1 MKTTFMAALAVSV
14 GLCFAGCQAEPAT
27 PAAEQFLLTGT
38 YSNEA
43 AKGIQLLRYDAEKDS
58 FTAVTNFAE
67 VENASFG
74 VYDAENR
81 RLYVTD
87 ERDDGRVAAYDV
99 AMGEIALK
107 PINAVSSGAGAPCY
121 LALSPDKRR
130 LAVANYHG
138 DIVAVYAIDP
148 ATGAIDGEP
157 QILKAASEGEG
168 HAHWVQWS
176 PEGDRL
182 YVVDLGHDEVRAYN
196 YDAATGQAGA
206 PVTALKLPAKAGPRH
221 MAFSPKGDYAYVLTE
236 YANTLVAA
244 KREADGR
251 LTEIQTISTL
261 PDDFAGKS
269 FAAHISINA
278 AGDRVYI
285 TNRGHNSIGVYQIA
299 EDGRLTP
306 LQTISTGGDWP
317 RFFLLLEA
325 EKRLLVAHQNDHAIT
340 VFHVKDD
347 GTLEA
352 TDKRF
357 TSNLPVWLQP
367 VS

>member
-1 MKTTFMAALAVSV
+1 MKTTLLAALAVTA
-14 GLCFAGCQAEPAT
+14 GLCFAGCQAEPAAKVAD
-27 PAAEQFLLTGT
+27 PLLLVGT

-43 AKGIQLLRYDAEKDS
+43 GKGLQLLRYDSATDE
-58 FTAVTNFAE
+58 FAP
-67 VENASFG
+67 VSQFADIENASFG

-99 AMGEIALK
+99 ATGDVALK
-107 PINAVSSGAGAPCY
+107 AINAVSSGAGSPCY

-130 LAVANYHG
+130 LAVANYQG
-138 DIVAVYAIDP
+138 DVVAIYAIDP
-148 ATGAIDGEP
+148 STGAIDGEP
-157 QILKAASEGEG
+157 QILKAASSGDG

-182 YVVDLGHDEVRAYN
+182 YVVDLGHDEVRVYD
-196 YDAATGQAGA
+196 YDAQTGHAA
-206 PVTALKLPAKAGPRH
+206 EPVTALKLSAKAGPRH
-221 MAFSPKGDYAYVLTE
+221 MAFSPNGKFAYVLTE

-244 KREADGR
+244 KREADGK
-251 LTEIQTISTL
+251 LTEIQTVSTL
-261 PDDFAGKS
+261 PADFNDKS
-269 FAAHISINA
+269 YAAHITINA
-278 AGDRVYI
+278 AGDRVYV
-285 TNRGHNSIGVYQIA
+285 TNRGHNSIAVFEIA
-299 EDGRLTP
+299 PDGQLKH
-306 LQTISTGGDWP
+306 LQTVATGGDWP

-340 VFHVKDD
+340 VFHLKDD